1 MDNKEGNID
10 ELVNFLIYNHSK
22 IYLEI
27 LDKENED
34 YVMNNNDI
42 FNFLTEILLKI
53 FEIRYNVINLEELN
67 LFTFNDAI
75 IDFIKTKFL
84 QLGIKISLIQDS
96 NLPSLEI
103 TEDINT
109 NKNLKDYKFY
119 FQNNDNIFELSFDY
133 FS

>member
-96 NLPSLEI
+96 NLPNLEI